1 MPRPDVTKLLA
12 ESWHNLP
19 HPDGRPRRLMHF
31 SQFNQSKESQG
42 RIRRLA
48 TDLAEATQHAL
59 ERRGYTI
66 SHRDDPKAADAEGYK
81 IAHIYCQHCRTRLF
95 SLTVDHDMKAHLSR
109 LAIRSIT
116 QITPECPHK

>member
-1 MPRPDVTKLLA
+1 
-12 ESWHNLP
+12 
-19 HPDGRPRRLMHF
+19 MHF